1 MGFVVLFHLV
11 QRLCSDVAAE
21 LCGVPR
27 QCRWEGPELPPA
39 PVGTYPLTPADR
51 GPVHLLYI
59 VDVPL
64 GLILLTSVAV
74 LWAISFCCHFFFS
87 QRTISFVH
95 PAHSKE
101 FLGGVWSW
109 GNLFGSVCSPKQT
122 GFPLR
127 VGALVK
133 KGFSQGALS

>member
-27 QCRWEGPELPPA
+27 QCRWEGPELPPV

-87 QRTISFVH
+87 Q
-95 PAHSKE
+95 SKNHKLRSPCTQQGVPRRRLV
-101 FLGGVWSW
+101 LG
-109 GNLFGSVCSPKQT
+109 
-122 GFPLR
+122 
-127 VGALVK
+127 
-133 KGFSQGALS
+133 